1 MRGMPVLYQLLR
13 QGQLGTLDDLA
24 ESSLNVR
31 QAESKAR
38 GIGHVLVSVDPA
50 GAMGA
55 YVATITTPEARVTM
69 AFDPDS
75 APYRLLQEA
84 GVSKIPPRGAVSRY
98 IPLDIA
104 VMLVNIADGRTA

>member
-1 MRGMPVLYQLLR
+1 MRGMPVLYQLVHS
-13 QGQLGTLDDLA
+13 GQLGTLDDLA

-38 GIGHVLVSVDPA
+38 GVGHVLVSVDPA

-55 YVATITTPEARVTM
+55 FVATVTTPEARATL

-75 APYRLLQEA
+75 APYRLLHEA
-84 GVSKIPPRGAVSRY
+84 GVSKIPARGAVSRY

-104 VMLVNIADGRTA
+104 VMLVNIADGRPA